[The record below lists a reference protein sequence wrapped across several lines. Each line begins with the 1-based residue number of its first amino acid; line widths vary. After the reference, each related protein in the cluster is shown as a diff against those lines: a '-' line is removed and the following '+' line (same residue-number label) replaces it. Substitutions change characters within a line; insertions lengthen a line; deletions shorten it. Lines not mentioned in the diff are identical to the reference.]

1 MSAAYRAPYVRP
13 EGLPMLIE
21 RRRLL
26 PKDGGG
32 TLYFMCR
39 SGRRRTQH
47 RFFKPHEV
55 PEFDGEAAVFEVAWK
70 SWQGPWRFIRL
81 ISVDGVAV
89 TEEREASPRHS

>member
-1 MSAAYRAPYVRP
+1 MSSNYRPPYVRP
-13 EGLPMLIE
+13 EGLKMLIE

-47 RFFKPHEV
+47 RFFKPDEV
-55 PEFDGEAAVFEVAWK
+55 PEFDGEEAVFEVAWK

-89 TEEREASPRHS
+89 EQAG